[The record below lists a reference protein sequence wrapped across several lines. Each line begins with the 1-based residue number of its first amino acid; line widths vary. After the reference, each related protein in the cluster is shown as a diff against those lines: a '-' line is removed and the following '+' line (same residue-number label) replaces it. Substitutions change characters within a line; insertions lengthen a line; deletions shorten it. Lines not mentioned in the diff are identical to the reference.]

1 VGLSPSREVGAEAKY
16 AMQENDDGEGG
27 CDGESDTESDTS
39 LLTALA
45 STTISDSTW
54 KSAPSYPPLYL
65 STVTEYLPPDSKP
78 KLPKGLQV
86 EELGDGD
93 KKAKDVSW
101 IKETYEDSLEVDQ
114 VFEKFT
120 KRVAV
125 ESSQCVR
132 FVLWKVAK
140 IGPWKL
146 I

>member
-1 VGLSPSREVGAEAKY
+1 
-16 AMQENDDGEGG
+16 MQESHEEEGA

-65 STVTEYLPPDSKP
+65 STIAEYLPPDSKP
-78 KLPKGLQV
+78 KLPKGLEV
-86 EELGDGD
+86 EEFGEGD
-93 KKAKDVSW
+93 KKEKDVSW

-125 ESSQCVR
+125 ESRQCVR
-132 FVLWKVAK
+132 FVLWKLTK
-140 IGPWKL
+140 IGSWKL